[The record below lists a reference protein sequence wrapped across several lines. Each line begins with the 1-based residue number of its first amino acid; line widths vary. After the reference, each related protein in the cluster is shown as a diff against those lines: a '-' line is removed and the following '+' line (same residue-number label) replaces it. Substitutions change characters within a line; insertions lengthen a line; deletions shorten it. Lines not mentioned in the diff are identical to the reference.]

1 LESDPT
7 LDRPILAVLQAS
19 EAFAKVWEGLA
30 EGSGFALRSI
40 DASGPQVPDPITGAA
55 VLLAVGGIE
64 EQASE
69 QLSALGAARTGP
81 LAVVGSV
88 PDHRL
93 ASALVRQ
100 GAADY
105 FCLPQDLGALSGWL
119 GEQGDRARAATR
131 SRALAVEERTRY
143 DFSALVGE
151 SQAVKSA
158 IERASRIIPR
168 GTAAVLITGETGTG
182 KELLA
187 QAIHYNGPRAAQPFM
202 EVNCAALP
210 ESLLESELFGH
221 EKGAFT
227 DARTSKPGL
236 FEAATGGSVFLDEI
250 GDISLQVQAKL
261 LKVLEEKRTRRLG
274 SVRTIEVDVRVI
286 TATHVDLAQAVER
299 GSFRADLFY
308 RLNVLPIHL
317 APVRARGDDVLLLA
331 EHFLDRASAEY
342 EVPRPSLDAE
352 ARRTILAHP
361 WPGNVRELKNAIER
375 AVLLGDG
382 SIRAAELFHAS
393 ATPRNERGLPFPA
406 TLREIEVA
414 AAREAVQRLDG
425 NKSAAADLLD
435 ISRTRLYRLLTEEGA
450 SDV

>member
-1 LESDPT
+1 MP
-7 LDRPILAVLQAS
+7 
-19 EAFAKVWEGLA
+19 EALSA
-30 EGSGFALRSI
+30 
-40 DASGPQVPDPITGAA
+40 DAA
-55 VLLAVGGIE
+55 LLAVGGIE
-64 EQASE
+64 EQSFE
-69 QLSALGAARTGP
+69 RLSALRAIQTGP
-81 LAVVGSV
+81 FAVVGSV

-119 GEQGDRARAATR
+119 DEVGDRARAAAR
-131 SRALAVEERTRY
+131 ARALAEGERERF

-151 SQAVKSA
+151 SQEVKSA

-168 GTAAVLITGETGTG
+168 GSATVLITGETGTG

-187 QAIHYNGPRAAQPFM
+187 QAIHYNGPRADQPFM

-286 TATHVDLAQAVER
+286 TATHVDLAQAVEQ
-299 GSFRADLFY
+299 GKFRADLFY

-317 APVRARGDDVLLLA
+317 APLRARGEDVLLLA

-342 EVPRPSLDAE
+342 EVARPPLDAE
-352 ARRTILAHP
+352 ARRTILAHA

-382 SIRAAELFHAS
+382 AIRAPELFHAS
-393 ATPRNERGLPFPA
+393 TTPRTDGGLPFPA
-406 TLREIEVA
+406 TLREIEHA
-414 AAREAVQRLDG
+414 AAQEAVRRLEG
-425 NKSAAADLLD
+425 NKSAAADLLG
-435 ISRTRLYRLLTEEGA
+435 ISRTRLYRLLAEGGDP
-450 SDV
+450 DV